1 MRACSAPAYLDAIE
15 YGARRFRAIM
25 TGSRGGAMAQWRN
38 FLERF
43 RPAGTPGAAARPGVP
58 ADRSADAAAELTPL
72 LMLLDDIQDEAQRIR
87 ADAAARADEICRA
100 ARRQAEQIVAQ
111 ARRGALSIQT
121 EAEAA
126 ARSRAAAAQADMQAQ
141 NAAEIERLRARAAE
155 QMPCY
160 VEKVV
165 TLARAWLNDPGVV
178 TER

>member
-1 MRACSAPAYLDAIE
+1 
-15 YGARRFRAIM
+15 
-25 TGSRGGAMAQWRN
+25 MAQWRN

-72 LMLLDDIQDEAQRIR
+72 LMLLDDVQDEAQRIR

-121 EAEAA
+121 
-126 ARSRAAAAQADMQAQ
+126 AAQADMQAQ

-155 QMPCY
+155 QMPRY

-165 TLARAWLNDPGVV
+165 TLARAWLDDPAVV

>member
-1 MRACSAPAYLDAIE
+1 
-15 YGARRFRAIM
+15 
-25 TGSRGGAMAQWRN
+25 MAQWRD

-72 LMLLDDIQDEAQRIR
+72 LMLLDDIHDEAQRIR
-87 ADAAARADEICRA
+87 ADAAARADEIRQA

-111 ARRGALSIQT
+111 ARRDALSVQA

-126 ARSRAAAAQADMQAQ
+126 ARSRAAAAQASMHAQ

-155 QMPCY
+155 HMPRY
-160 VEKVV
+160 VGKVV
-165 TLARAWLNDPGVV
+165 TLARAWLDDSAVV
-178 TER
+178 TAK

>member
-1 MRACSAPAYLDAIE
+1 
-15 YGARRFRAIM
+15 
-25 TGSRGGAMAQWRN
+25 MAQWHD

-87 ADAAARADEICRA
+87 ADAAARADEIRRA

-111 ARRGALSIQT
+111 ARRGALSVQT
-121 EAEAA
+121 EEAA

-141 NAAEIERLRARAAE
+141 NAAEIERLRARAVE
-155 QMPCY
+155 QMPRY
-160 VEKVV
+160 VDKVV
-165 TLARAWLNDPGVV
+165 ALARAWLDDPAVV

>member
-1 MRACSAPAYLDAIE
+1 
-15 YGARRFRAIM
+15 
-25 TGSRGGAMAQWRN
+25 MAQWRD

-165 TLARAWLNDPGVV
+165 TLARAWLDEPAVV